1 MLPQGYVT
9 AEIDVTEYPVFTT
22 LTEVEKLEGPNGEGE
37 DVHLRSDESALFQAS
52 GYYFVD
58 EAGSTVKF
66 PAGFLGMEGPADY
79 MGVFTGYPGLYG
91 WQIWNDSGYP
101 VLNTIIN
108 AYVYELDL
116 DIDSDNNGGINM
128 SNSVYEDKIEDI
140 MRPGKVIAVNDSDQD
155 NLDGDGIPG
164 FADGYTLDSG
174 DQRGDSP
181 WREEDSGFV
190 MNYELLRIKWS
201 NRWEQWMQDMDV
213 TFTFA
218 YDDNDPKSVVRSGDH
233 PDHVYST
240 PDTGALRIWTKTSY
254 YDAGLGRTV
263 YARNGE
269 SVEEGGDFIPSGVDV
284 DPEDLPFDEVDPSDY
299 ATLYVEGVNPTLGSH
314 VIKVTVV
321 IKDGATTLKT
331 LTDEVRVSAVQIKL
345 YRDDAFS
352 KKLDDWATV
361 YKDNGYGNA
370 MVDAEYP
377 RSPKFIFGKD
387 DPIYVEVAG
396 LELAPGV
403 ADEINDMV
411 EVVAFHG
418 IREIIELTMK
428 ETDDNSCKFRNYPG
442 LGELLYLSTVTRNGH
457 TGSAGLGD
465 SIRVVD
471 EQDVSFNLSY
481 PPKDPYPYP
490 FSCETDVRVDRGEYL
505 AIACSEVD
513 PDNVGFVGWHNA
525 AIDEVQDEL
534 SHWACNGYFPAR
546 NYVGTYTDADREYVE
561 SVRSAWINGADSGHS
576 RSDHICG
583 AVHGGPGYI
592 NLVNNTDDT
601 PHVERIAWDD
611 DRDSV
616 SWTSEVEYV
625 VLWVCDF
632 FPPPDGSCTGHPDAH
647 SSSNWHVRSKW
658 WWIRKTSS
666 GIVNEGI
673 FSTGIHGVLATGC
686 RPNSSRA
693 LPVFAKYF
701 QLLQSSTDV
710 AFSWEMAMSE
720 YGMPFGLFVR
730 QTNKGDYLLQP
741 VNSAD
746 YHITR
751 DNLQTD
757 CIFEYHWWSGGPDIF
772 NGADTHAHQNVVTNA
787 QSGEQSVDIEV
798 DLLDNIRFEGWEIAD
813 VYMVDPSGIGSLPV
827 KAAVSEDFDYLS
839 NSKRSVCGVKR
850 SVKTK
855 TKKHIKKKHI
865 KKISKGKARSL
876 ASAQAVAI
884 PQDYKFFSEAQLNGI
899 TFKGDDEHIDVD
911 PNSIWSEGQVF
922 RYIREING
930 ARLLD
935 DSYTV
940 VVNNDQII
948 YFSATNNPIKKVGRR
963 KIRKLCLDPI
973 ALGIDPNDIT
983 TRLSYASKGQS
994 IIPVWEV
1001 EYHNRIYRFNAST
1014 GRLLYEKD

>member
-1 MLPQGYVT
+1 
-9 AEIDVTEYPVFTT
+9 
-22 LTEVEKLEGPNGEGE
+22 
-37 DVHLRSDESALFQAS
+37 
-52 GYYFVD
+52 
-58 EAGSTVKF
+58 
-66 PAGFLGMEGPADY
+66 
-79 MGVFTGYPGLYG
+79 
-91 WQIWNDSGYP
+91 
-101 VLNTIIN
+101 
-108 AYVYELDL
+108 
-116 DIDSDNNGGINM
+116 
-128 SNSVYEDKIEDI
+128 
-140 MRPGKVIAVNDSDQD
+140 MRPGKVIAVNDND
-155 NLDGDGIPG
+155 LDEDGIPG
-164 FADGYTLDSG
+164 FADGYTLATPPD
-174 DQRGDSP
+174 DPRGDIS
-181 WREEDSGFV
+181 WREEDNKCSPGKGKLV
-190 MNYELLRIKWS
+190 RLRLKWA
-201 NRWEQWMQDMDV
+201 NRWANWMWDNEEGVKDWKDGKSYKIK
-213 TFTFA
+213 FTYEA
-218 YDDNDPKSVVRSGDH
+218 NDPKSVERTGTA
-233 PDHVYST
+233 PDYIYST
-240 PDTGALRIWTKTSY
+240 TDTNALRIWTNCNLT
-254 YDAGLGRTV
+254 
-263 YARNGE
+263 RNGE
-269 SVEEGGDFIPSGVDV
+269 SIEYGGDFIPSGLEFDLKK
-284 DPEDLPFDEVDPSDY
+284 LPFYDSPIDL

-314 VIKVTVV
+314 IIKVEVKVRDSEETV
-321 IKDGATTLKT
+321 LKT
-331 LTDEVRVSAVQIKL
+331 LKDEVRVSAVQIKL
-345 YRDDAFS
+345 YRDDGFS

-361 YKDNGYGNA
+361 YKTDGFGNA
-370 MVDAEYP
+370 MVDTDYP

-396 LELAPGV
+396 LELSPGIKDTLFSGQRGV
-403 ADEINDMV
+403 RVNVSSSNNSANLFLEETAVNSCVYWNAADLLYVSPEINEGDPP
-411 EVVAFHG
+411 
-418 IREIIELTMK
+418 
-428 ETDDNSCKFRNYPG
+428 NYI
-442 LGELLYLSTVTRNGH
+442 S
-457 TGSAGLGD
+457 
-465 SIRVVD
+465 VVD
-471 EQDVSFNLSY
+471 EDVLEFTLQKY
-481 PPKDPYPYP
+481 VDCPKD
-490 FSCETDVRVDRGEYL
+490 VKVDRGEYL

-513 PDNVGFVGWHNA
+513 PDNVVFVGLHNA
-525 AIDEVQDEL
+525 AINEVQDEL

-546 NYVGTYTDADREYVE
+546 NYVGTAYTDAAREYVE

-576 RSDHICG
+576 KSDHIFG

-601 PHVERIAWDD
+601 PNVGRIAWDD

-625 VLWVCDF
+625 VLWCCDF
-632 FPPPDGSCTGHPDAH
+632 FPPPDGSCTGHDGDH
-647 SSSNWHVRSKW
+647 SSSIWHKRSKQ
-658 WWIRKTSS
+658 WWIRSLS
-666 GIVNEGI
+666 GTEGI

-686 RPNSSRA
+686 RPNSNLA

-701 QLLQSSTDV
+701 QLIQSSTNV
-710 AFSWEMAMSE
+710 AFSWKMAMAT
-720 YGMPFGLFVR
+720 YDQPYALFVR
-730 QTNKGDYLLQP
+730 QTNKEDFPLRS

-746 YHITR
+746 HQITR
-751 DNLQTD
+751 DSLQTD
-757 CIFEYHWWSGGPDIF
+757 CIFEYHWWSGDPDIF
-772 NGADTHAHQNVVTNA
+772 NGAGAHTHQDVVTNA

-798 DLLDNIRFEGWEIAD
+798 DLLDNIRFEGWENAD

-911 PNSIWSEGQVF
+911 PNSIWSQGQVF

-948 YFSATNNPIKKVGRR
+948 YFSATNNPLKKVGRR
-963 KIRKLCLDPI
+963 KIRKLCLDPK

-983 TRLSYASKGQS
+983 TRLSYASKGRS

-1001 EYHNRIYRFNAST
+1001 EYHNRIYRFNAIT